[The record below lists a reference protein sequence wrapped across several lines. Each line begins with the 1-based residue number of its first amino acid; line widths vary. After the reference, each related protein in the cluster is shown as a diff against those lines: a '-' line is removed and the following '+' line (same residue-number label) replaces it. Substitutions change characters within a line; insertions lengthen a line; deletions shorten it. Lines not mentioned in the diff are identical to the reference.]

1 MCEQFYITDLTI
13 LTIKTSLIAYS
24 VVDALQPPTTLT
36 PNGTW
41 NVHDRGYYKCSTK
54 DCRAKKMVQP
64 TDKNPSIFE
73 VTYVGSHTCSS
84 TSRRRI
90 RSRTSNSSLPRVEQQ
105 HSTADGS
112 ADIPA
117 SGDVL
122 VQTKIA
128 RLLKNQAECALLTEA
143 DRSTGDGNYESDLQR
158 PEKSWPSPEIQTAEE
173 ELPDV
178 GNADDSKDACS
189 LEDLDEDDESSR
201 DERLQSEFAF
211 PSDSLLWQE
220 IMSNSQKEDWNTLQ
234 VEI

>member
-1 MCEQFYITDLTI
+1 M
-13 LTIKTSLIAYS
+13 
-24 VVDALQPPTTLT
+24 

-90 RSRTSNSSLPRVEQQ
+90 RSRTSNVPRVEQQ
-105 HSTADGS
+105 QPTANGS

-128 RLLKNQAECALLTEA
+128 RLLKNQAECASLTEA

-158 PEKSWPSPEIQTAEE
+158 PEKSWHSPEIQTAEE
-173 ELPDV
+173 ELPDA
-178 GNADDSKDACS
+178 GNAADSKDACS
-189 LEDLDEDDESSR
+189 LDDLDEDDES
-201 DERLQSEFAF
+201 DEQLGFAF
-211 PSDSLLWQE
+211 PSDTLLWQE
-220 IMSNSQKEDWNTLQ
+220 IMSNSHKESWNNLQ